1 MKIKSLMYVLMGT
14 MLVVAC
20 TDSNNEEGIVDNGGG
35 DDSPQYVIPAGFD
48 FATSRTVSAKVYS
61 SKPVVADLYWDS
73 ENQERSLLVSGLLVD
88 GEKDLEL
95 NVPIHCANIY
105 LKYSDGTDKTA
116 SFPINSVTR
125 SGETVAITV
134 PEDAVA
140 VTSEEDDGWFFYHNT
155 GVAMFELAD

>member
-20 TDSNNEEGIVDNGGG
+20 TDSNNEEGIVDNGG

-61 SKPVVADLYWDS
+61 SKPVAVDLYWDS

-88 GEKDLEL
+88 G
-95 NVPIHCANIY
+95 
-105 LKYSDGTDKTA
+105 
-116 SFPINSVTR
+116 
-125 SGETVAITV
+125 
-134 PEDAVA
+134 
-140 VTSEEDDGWFFYHNT
+140 
-155 GVAMFELAD
+155 

>member
-61 SKPVVADLYWDS
+61 SKPVAVDLYWDS

-88 GEKDLEL
+88 GEKDL
-95 NVPIHCANIY
+95 N
-105 LKYSDGTDKTA
+105 
-116 SFPINSVTR
+116 
-125 SGETVAITV
+125 
-134 PEDAVA
+134 
-140 VTSEEDDGWFFYHNT
+140 
-155 GVAMFELAD
+155 